1 MAASGDSRS
10 SRAFLQC
17 TKRDHGSQHATM
29 GALENVHNY
38 GYNCAG
44 AGVPPMSSYSIAEA
58 KNGLP
63 RLIDSAIE
71 GNEVLITRH
80 GRVVAEIRPRAQRID
95 VPKDRKAATEWL
107 AKRAASRPSV
117 DLDVVALMRAEDEE
131 RGW

>member
-1 MAASGDSRS
+1 
-10 SRAFLQC
+10 
-17 TKRDHGSQHATM
+17 
-29 GALENVHNY
+29 
-38 GYNCAG
+38 
-44 AGVPPMSSYSIAEA
+44 MSSYSIAEA

-80 GRVVAEIRPRAQRID
+80 GRVVAEIRPRAQKID
-95 VPKDRKAATEWL
+95 VPKDRRAATEWL

-117 DLDVVALMRAEDEE
+117 DIDIVALMRAEDEE